1 MKVEQTEVLVSGAGP
16 SAGGVVVD
24 VSIAGSWSRIAS
36 PTRAAVALLALAGLA
51 GCATMMPMPAS
62 QIPEPRLSPQSLGG
76 DVSLVQRLS
85 FERAEG
91 VPRNSPRTLDVLLEI
106 DAAQVRLAGI
116 AMGQRVLSLRWDG
129 TTLDVQRHPLLPMQV
144 DPTRVLRDIQYAFWP
159 KASLQAVLPADWQLR
174 DEPRRRDLLRGDSLV
189 LRIDY
194 EIDAPR
200 WQGIVRLD
208 NKLERYRLEI
218 RSQVQETTT
227 P

>member
-1 MKVEQTEVLVSGAGP
+1 MSVSRLQVARFGFHAFALIVL
-16 SAGGVVVD
+16 
-24 VSIAGSWSRIAS
+24 
-36 PTRAAVALLALAGLA
+36 AAMA
-51 GCATMMPMPAS
+51 GCATVVPLPAS
-62 QIPEPRLSPQSLGG
+62 QIPEPRLSPQSFGG
-76 DVSLVQRLS
+76 EVSLAQRLS

-91 VPRNSPRTLDVLLEI
+91 VPGNAPRTLDVLLEV

-144 DPTRVLRDIQYAFWP
+144 DPARVLRDIQYAFWP
-159 KASLQAVLPADWQLR
+159 TAALQAVLPAGWQLR
-174 DEPRRRDLLRGDSLV
+174 DEPRRRELLRGDSLV

-194 EIDAPR
+194 ESDAPR
-200 WQGIVRLD
+200 WQGTVKLD

-218 RSQVQETTT
+218 RSQVQETAA